1 MQATPLLF
9 DAPTGAVAGLKD
21 NATVI
26 VCSTVAPAYV
36 AELAVRMEE
45 AGRADLKLVDCPVSG
60 GPGRA
65 ARGTLSLFSAGDDE
79 ALEAPGVQGVLGCL
93 GDKGK
98 LYRVPGP
105 LGAGS
110 KAKLMHQ
117 IFAGVHIAVASEV
130 MGLAAVAGLD
140 TRRVFEE
147 VRGGEGGSWLF
158 GDRVAH
164 MLEPGLGRY
173 SAVGIIAKDVGIV
186 GGMARGM
193 GVPLPVMGVAEQ
205 LFLSAMGR
213 GWGEEDD
220 CVVVRLYLG
229 GREGLVVERAG
240 RAEAEAEGAGV
251 SVGEIRDLLV
261 GVHLAVVS
269 EVMAFCERLGVDVE
283 LMFDIVSN
291 AAGAS
296 RVFERYFGDMKGRGW
311 GVKGVPGVEEI
322 RDRLVSMRSFF
333 WTDCCCGDEL
343 MVYASRPVR

>member
-1 MQATPLLF
+1 MQATSLLF
-9 DAPTGAVAGLKD
+9 DAATGAVAGLKD

-45 AGRADLKLVDCPVSG
+45 AGRADVHLVDCPVSG

-65 ARGTLSLFSAGDDE
+65 ARGTLSLFSAGEDA
-79 ALEAPGVQGVLGCL
+79 ALEAPGVKGVLGCL

-140 TRRVFEE
+140 TRGVYEE

-213 GWGEEDD
+213 GWGGEDD
-220 CVVVRLYLG
+220 CVVVRVYLG

-240 RAEAEAEGAGV
+240 RAEAGEVGV
-251 SVGEIRDLLV
+251 EVGEIRDLLV

-269 EVMAFCERLGVDVE
+269 EAMAFCERLGIDTE

-296 RVFERYFGDMKGRGW
+296 RVFERYFGDMKGKGW

-333 WTDCCCGDEL
+333 
-343 MVYASRPVR
+343 